1 MKKRYVIYACV
12 LALLGLMF
20 TAWSPVLPFVQ
31 VPGEVWPS
39 IHWDSHSFL
48 YGPFSTGLT
57 NTAFATILVFI
68 IVLGLGL
75 SLRARSRTADEIPT
89 GFYNVM
95 EMIMEG
101 AYDYVVSTAG
111 TKWAKTF
118 FPFFMTFVLWILV
131 ANWMELV
138 PGVDSIGYIEDFS
151 IYSPIAKEAKAA
163 KAAEG
168 DHGEKDD
175 SHADDSHDSH
185 APNLDPKLYG
195 ENLVIPYGACREN
208 RGPFIF
214 LTPAKNCTEYAPD
227 GSVENGGEARWQMVP
242 YIRAA
247 ATDLNF
253 TFALALISV
262 IMTQF
267 YGMKA
272 NGMKYWTKFFTWNTE
287 KILESPLGIM
297 DTVVGLLEFVSEV
310 FKIVSFA
317 FRLFGAIFAGQILL
331 FVIGNLLPV
340 GNLLFYFLEF
350 AVGALQAGVLALLTL
365 IFMTGAVQE
374 PHH

>member
-1 MKKRYVIYACV
+1 MKKRYVIYGCV
-12 LALLGLMF
+12 VALLALMF

-39 IHWDSHSFL
+39 IHWPDGSFL
-48 YGPFSTGLT
+48 YGPFSSGLT
-57 NTAFATILVFI
+57 NTAFATFLVFF

-89 GFYNVM
+89 GFYNVI
-95 EMIMEG
+95 EMIIEG
-101 AYDYVVSTAG
+101 AYDYVVSTSG
-111 TKWAKTF
+111 TKWAKAF

-151 IYSPIAKEAKAA
+151 LHGPQAKAA
-163 KAAEG
+163 HAADAAYGEEV
-168 DHGEKDD
+168 DSHGEEVEAD
-175 SHADDSHDSH
+175 SHGVDTAIF
-185 APNLDPKLYG
+185 G
-195 ENLVIPYGACREN
+195 ENQVVVNGACRQN
-208 RGPFIF
+208 VGPLIF
-214 LTPAKNCTEYAPD
+214 LTAPKNCTVYASD
-227 GSVENGGEARWQMVP
+227 GSVANGSDAKWQMVP
-242 YIRAA
+242 YVRAA

-262 IMTQF
+262 IMTQYF
-267 YGMKA
+267 GMKA
-272 NGMKYWTKFFTWNTE
+272 NGMKYWSKFFTWNTE
-287 KILESPLGIM
+287 KILESPLGVM
-297 DTVVGLLEFVSEV
+297 DTVVGLLEFVSEM

-331 FVIGNLLPV
+331 FVIGSLLPA
-340 GNLLFYFLEF
+340 GNIVFYFLEF
-350 AVGALQAGVLALLTL
+350 AVGALQAGILALLTL

>member
-1 MKKRYVIYACV
+1 MKKRNIIYLCV
-12 LALLGLMF
+12 LGLLVLMF
-20 TAWSPVLPFVQ
+20 TPWSPVLPFVQ

-57 NTAFATILVFI
+57 NTAFATFLVFF
-68 IVLGLGL
+68 IVLGIGL

-89 GFYNVM
+89 GFYNVI
-95 EMIMEG
+95 EMAMEG
-101 AYDYVVSTAG
+101 AYDYVVGTAG
-111 TKWAKTF
+111 TKWAKSF

-131 ANWMELV
+131 ANWMELI
-138 PGVDSIGYIEDFS
+138 PGVDSIGYVEDFS
-151 IYSPIAKEAKAA
+151 LHGPQAKAA
-163 KAAEG
+163 HAADAG
-168 DHGEKDD
+168 HGEEAD
-175 SHADDSHDSH
+175 SHGEEADSHGEEAAHGID
-185 APNLDPKLYG
+185 KTIFG
-195 ENLVIPYGACREN
+195 ENQVVAGGACQSHV
-208 RGPFIF
+208 GPFVF
-214 LTPAKNCTEYAPD
+214 LTPPKNCTVYASDGTIAD
-227 GSVENGGEARWQMVP
+227 GSEARWQMVP
-242 YIRAA
+242 YVRAA

-262 IMTQF
+262 IMTQYF
-267 YGMKA
+267 GMKA
-272 NGMKYWTKFFTWNTE
+272 NGMKYWTKFFTWNTK

-350 AVGALQAGVLALLTL
+350 AVGALQAGILAMLTL
-365 IFMTGAVQE
+365 IFMSGAVQE